1 MFILIYFFKATNLTE
16 NTIFVADTGNDR
28 VAMFSESGNFIRY
41 IGVQN
46 TKSMYE
52 LFLWNWLPNFIKMIF
67 FPPFLRLKST
77 G

>member
-52 LFLWNWLPNFIKMIF
+52 LFLCN
-67 FPPFLRLKST
+67 
-77 G
+77 

>member
-1 MFILIYFFKATNLTE
+1 MFILIYFLKATNLTE

-46 TKSMYE
+46 TRSM
-52 LFLWNWLPNFIKMIF
+52 NNFCEI
-67 FPPFLRLKST
+67 
-77 G
+77 